1 MEAIFSHTTS
11 PPLFDSSFIFLI
23 SFPYMLKK
31 KLLPIKISDAKLVS
45 WERLSPKS
53 VFPLER
59 GSRAGV
65 VVDREDNPQLFIFD
79 TSALLDVL
87 SRIDEA
93 LVDRLSPREYHSK
106 AVNPAGWLID
116 EIEEKLPLK
125 PEYIQ
130 SLKDA
135 IDEAKKKGWVP
146 FKKIERELE
155 LV

>member
-1 MEAIFSHTTS
+1 MA
-11 PPLFDSSFIFLI
+11 
-23 SFPYMLKK
+23 KK
-31 KLLPIKISDAKLVS
+31 KLLPAKISDAKLVS
-45 WERLSPKS
+45 WERVSPKS

-65 VVDREDNPQLFIFD
+65 VVDRKGKPQLFIFD

-93 LVDRLSPREYHSK
+93 LVDRLRSDEYHSK
-106 AVNPAGWLID
+106 QVNPAGWLID
-116 EIEEKLPLK
+116 EIEAKLPLK

-135 IDEAKKKGWVP
+135 IDEANKKGWVP
-146 FKKIERELE
+146 FEKIERELD
-155 LV
+155 LA